1 VHEGDLTWMIGGPQ
15 GGGINV
21 SAEVFARAAAR
32 AGQHVFANIEYHSN
46 IMGEHSYYKVRVSNE
61 DRHSLLDGVH
71 VLVALDEESL
81 LGEPHPEFTAH
92 RGHLLELVPGGVA
105 IYDSGSRFTPAK
117 STRDDITLVGIPYME
132 TLRQALKEFGRES
145 DANRLRVMTNTAAV
159 GASVFA
165 MGGDIEALCQTIKDD
180 FKGPRAQIGEMN
192 VRVATLAYE
201 KAAEQMGGRSP
212 FDQRALG
219 APLGSRPPMLIRGM
233 HACALGKLKAG
244 LHIQTYYPI
253 SPATDESVYLE
264 AIQRDQ
270 NLLVVQC
277 EDEIASIQMAVG
289 AANAGARS
297 STSTSGPGFA
307 LMVEGI
313 GYASMTE
320 VGGPVV
326 FLWQRGGPSTGLPTR
341 QDQGDLQFTLHPA
354 HGEFPHMVVA
364 PADCQQIFD
373 DSFEAF
379 NWADRYQVPVVVI
392 VDKYLSTQ
400 YATIDE
406 LKMENLVID
415 RGPRFSAAN
424 GHSNGQTNGQ
434 ANGHD
439 GEEEYL
445 RFAFTESGVTPR
457 SFPGEEGGVYWST
470 SDEHDPR
477 GHITEDAEN
486 HIRMMEKRMG
496 KLDLAN
502 REIPAD
508 RKVMLHG
515 PKDAD
520 VTLVGWGS
528 VLGSALDAMTTLADE
543 GVTANF
549 VQVRL
554 MRPFPV
560 DEVTELLSNAKR
572 LILVENNYTA
582 QLGSLVREM
591 TGIDIPQKVL
601 KYDGRPFSEEE
612 LVEALRQ
619 ALGGTETRIHVS
631 HLSA

>member
-1 VHEGDLTWMIGGPQ
+1 MHDGDLIWMIGGPQ

-21 SAEVFARAAAR
+21 SAEVFARAAAHG
-32 AGQHVFANIEYHSN
+32 GQRVFANIEYHSN
-46 IMGEHSYYKVRVSNE
+46 IMGEHSYYKVRLSRE

-71 VLVALDEESL
+71 VLVALDEETL
-81 LGEPHPEFTAH
+81 LGEPHPEFTSH
-92 RGHLLELVPGGVA
+92 PGHLRELVAGGVA
-105 IYDSGSRFTPAK
+105 VYDSAGRFSPQKSSRT
-117 STRDDITLVGIPYME
+117 DITFVGVPYME
-132 TLRQALKEFGRES
+132 VLRQALKEFGREA
-145 DANRLRVMTNTAAV
+145 DANRLRVMTNTVAV

-165 MGGDIEALCQTIKDD
+165 VGGDIEGLCQTLRED

-192 VRVATLAYE
+192 ARAATLGYE
-201 KAAEQMGGRSP
+201 HAAQQLGGRSP
-212 FDQRALG
+212 FDARSLS
-219 APLGSRPPMLIRGM
+219 APNGHAKLPMLIRGM
-233 HACALGKLKAG
+233 HACAMGKLKAG
-244 LHIQTYYPI
+244 LHLQTYYPI

-289 AANAGARS
+289 AANAGARA

-341 QDQGDLQFTLHPA
+341 QDQSDLQFALHPA

-364 PADCQQIFD
+364 PADCQQIFE

-379 NWADRYQVPVVVI
+379 NWADRYQLPVVVL

-400 YATIDE
+400 YTTLQD

-415 RGPRFSAAN
+415 RGPRFNPN
-424 GHSNGQTNGQ
+424 GH

-439 GEEEYL
+439 GAGGYL
-445 RFAFTESGVTPR
+445 RFGFTESGVSPR
-457 SFPGEEGGVYWST
+457 SFPGDEGGIFWAT

-486 HIRMMEKRMG
+486 RIRMMEKRMG
-496 KLDLAN
+496 KLDVAA
-502 REIPAD
+502 REIPTE
-508 RKVMLHG
+508 RKLVVHG
-515 PKDAD
+515 PRDAD

-528 VLGSALDAMTTLADE
+528 VLGSVLDAMDTLAREDNLR
-543 GVTANF
+543 ANF

-554 MRPFPV
+554 MRPFPAA
-560 DEVTELLSNAKR
+560 EVTSALSRAKR
-572 LILVENNYTA
+572 LILVENNYSG

-612 LVEALRQ
+612 LVEALRA
-619 ALGGTETRIHVS
+619 ALAGSEARVHVS
-631 HLSA
+631 HRSA